1 MSEAPEYY
9 DGKVFIVF
17 EIRKVS
23 VFTGNYT
30 ETELGNSF
38 VLGQCSVL
46 TSVPPWPSPIANPLS
61 TDGRNDEHAIICSDH
76 GSLTWLLRLKQLPRQ
91 LVT

>member
-9 DGKVFIVF
+9 DGNVFIVF

-23 VFTGNYT
+23 VFTCNYT
-30 ETELGNSF
+30 ETELGNYF

-46 TSVPPWPSPIANPLS
+46 TSMPLWPSPIADPLS
-61 TDGRNDEHAIICSDH
+61 TDVRNDESAIICPDH
-76 GSLTWLLRLKQLPRQ
+76 GSLTWLL
-91 LVT
+91 

>member
-1 MSEAPEYY
+1 MSEAPEYS

-30 ETELGNSF
+30 ETELGNYFILS
-38 VLGQCSVL
+38 QCSVL

-61 TDGRNDEHAIICSDH
+61 TDVRNDESAIICSDQ
-76 GSLTWLLRLKQLPRQ
+76 GSLTWLLRLKQLLRQ
-91 LVT
+91 LVA